1 MKLSVPR
8 LASGIGEAV
17 ADRARASRERATA
30 SVHSWS
36 DHLLEE
42 SEGKAKAGTR
52 WGRGSLVLIPTGAA
66 VVAIGTAISQGA
78 LAANFNVANQPIDL
92 HINKVTAQGLG
103 IVMASASVKDDQG
116 NSTPKGILHAA
127 LGSGE
132 IDGICMIAK
141 QSLMGV
147 TYSVVLSVPE
157 GEQKAT
163 GANVQFDV
171 EGLVAHDVALTNA
184 LLGKSADEISLNGQ
198 SLGGQPG
205 GFGLDATNG
214 TAVLNDVSGSAY
226 GASILGS
233 LEAPV
238 FEASIQAGEVTSC

>member
-1 MKLSVPR
+1 MKLSIPR
-8 LASGIGEAV
+8 LPSGIGDSV
-17 ADRARASRERATA
+17 AERTRTSRERAAT
-30 SVHSWS
+30 SVQSWNE
-36 DHLLEE
+36 HILAEAKGE
-42 SEGKAKAGTR
+42 STNGTR
-52 WGRGSLVLIPTGAA
+52 WGRGWLILLPTGLA
-66 VVAIGTAISQGA
+66 VAAIGSAISQGA
-78 LAANFNVANQPIDL
+78 LAANFNVANQPIEL
-92 HINKVTAQGLG
+92 HIDQVEAQGLG
-103 IVMASASVKDDQG
+103 IVMAAANLKDSNG
-116 NSTPKGILHAA
+116 NTETKGILHAA
-127 LGSGE
+127 LGSGQ

-147 TYSVVLSVPE
+147 TYSVVLSVPP
-157 GEQKAT
+157 GEQKAS

-171 EGLVAHDVALTNA
+171 EGLVAHDIALTNA

-205 GFGLDATNG
+205 GFGLDATEG

-238 FEASIQAGEVTSC
+238 FNASIKPGEVTSC